1 MLVER
6 SAHARSRLRWVVI
19 QAAIVAAGITV
30 YFRVRH
36 LTEGS
41 EAAAVDHAHDLVAF
55 ERATG
60 LYFEQPLQSFVAP
73 SEDLVTL
80 ANWVYIWGHWPVI
93 LVTMAWLVWHHQHEF
108 VRLRDAMLISGG
120 IGMLVFALY
129 PVAPPRLADL
139 GLVDTVTQRSDAYR
153 VLQPP
158 AFTNQ
163 YAALPSL
170 HIGWDLLIGIAIISA
185 ASTVLL
191 RAVGVALPVL
201 MALAVVATA
210 NHFVVDVVAGVA
222 LVLVSYAAAV
232 LLEGHRERRRDQRRE
247 RPGTPAVG
255 ART

>member
-1 MLVER
+1 VG
-6 SAHARSRLRWVVI
+6 I

-41 EAAAVDHAHDLVAF
+41 EAAAVAHAHDLVAL
-55 ERATG
+55 ERAVG
-60 LYFEQPLQSFVAP
+60 LYVEQPLQSFVAP

-93 LVTMAWLVWHHQHEF
+93 LVTMAWLMWRHQHEF

-120 IGMLVFALY
+120 VGMLVFALY
-129 PVAPPRLADL
+129 PVAPPRLAGL
-139 GLVDTVTQRSDAYR
+139 GFVDTVTQRSDSYR

-163 YAALPSL
+163 YAAMPSL
-170 HIGWDLLIGIAIISA
+170 HIGWDLLVGIAIISA

-201 MALAVVATA
+201 MGLAVVATA
-210 NHFVVDVVAGVA
+210 NHFVIDVVAGVA

-232 LLEGHRERRRDQRRE
+232 LLEGHRERRRDQLRE
-247 RPGTPAVG
+247 RPRTPAVG
-255 ART
+255 ARP

>member
-1 MLVER
+1 MLLER
-6 SAHARSRLRWVVI
+6 HAHARSRLRWVAV
-19 QAAIVAAGITV
+19 QAAIVAVGITV

-36 LTEGS
+36 VTEGS
-41 EAAAVDHAHDLVAF
+41 EAVAVDHAHDLLAL
-55 ERATG
+55 ERAIG
-60 LYFEQPLQSFVAP
+60 LHLEQPLQSFVAP

-80 ANWVYIWGHWPVI
+80 ANWVYIWCHWPVI

-108 VRLRDAMLISGG
+108 VRLRDAMLISGAV
-120 IGMLVFALY
+120 GMLVFALY
-129 PVAPPRLADL
+129 PVAPPRLAGM
-139 GLVDTVTQRSDAYR
+139 GLEDTVIERSEAYR

-170 HIGWDLLIGIAIISA
+170 HTGWDLLIGIAIVSA

-191 RAVGVALPVL
+191 RAVGVALPAL

-210 NHFVVDVVAGVA
+210 NHFVIDVVAGVA

-232 LLEGHRERRRDQRRE
+232 LLERHREARRTP
-247 RPGTPAVG
+247 RPAAAPS
-255 ART
+255 

>member
-1 MLVER
+1 MLVGR
-6 SAHARSRLRWVVI
+6 HAYARARLRWVAI
-19 QAAIVAAGITV
+19 QVAIVTAGIVV

-36 LTEGS
+36 VTEGS
-41 EAAAVDHAHDLVAF
+41 EAAAVAHAHDLVAL

-60 LYFEQPLQSFVAP
+60 LYVEQPLQSVVAP

-93 LVTMAWLVWHHQHEF
+93 LATMVWLMWRHQHEF

-120 IGMLVFALY
+120 VGMLVFALY

-139 GLVDTVTQRSDAYR
+139 GFVDTVTQRSDSYR

-163 YAALPSL
+163 YAAMPSL
-170 HIGWDLLIGIAIISA
+170 HIGWDLLVAIAIVSA

-191 RAVGVALPVL
+191 RTVGVALPVL

-210 NHFVVDVVAGVA
+210 NHYVLDVVAGVT

-232 LLEGHRERRRDQRRE
+232 LLERHRESRRSLPRK
-247 RPGTPAVG
+247 TPP
-255 ART
+255 

>member
-6 SAHARSRLRWVVI
+6 RAHARSRLRWTAT
-19 QAAIVAAGITV
+19 QAAIIVAGITV

-41 EAAAVDHAHDLVAF
+41 EAVAVDHARELLEI
-55 ERATG
+55 ERASG
-60 LYFEQPLQSFVAP
+60 LHLERPLQSFVAP

-80 ANWVYIWGHWPVI
+80 FNWVYIWGHWPVI
-93 LVTMAWLVWHHQHEF
+93 LATMAWLVWRHQHEF
-108 VRLRDAMLISGG
+108 VRMRDAMLISGG
-120 IGMLVFALY
+120 VGMLVFAVY
-129 PVAPPRLADL
+129 PVAPPRLAGL
-139 GLVDTVTQRSDAYR
+139 GLEDTVAEQSEAYR

-170 HIGWDLLIGIAIISA
+170 HIGWDLLVGIAIVSA

-201 MALAVVATA
+201 MGLAVVATA
-210 NHFVVDVVAGVA
+210 NHFVLDVAAGVA

-232 LLEGHRERRRDQRRE
+232 LIERHRETRR
-247 RPGTPAVG
+247 TPEPA
-255 ART
+255 APS